1 MSIYHPFL
9 IGHLMAAKISVEC
22 AQSLLAV
29 CEEHYKHLINDGCS
43 EDVAADRTYD
53 TLTCVLEKDN
63 QHCFDPRDKLFENKL
78 RTIVQKGNAA

>member
-1 MSIYHPFL
+1 MP
-9 IGHLMAAKISVEC
+9 AQISVST
-22 AQSLLAV
+22 AKSLIAT
-29 CEEHYKHLINDGCS
+29 CEDNYEKLLRDGCS
-43 EDVAADRTYD
+43 EDVAADRTFD

>member
-1 MSIYHPFL
+1 MP
-9 IGHLMAAKISVEC
+9 AQISVPT
-22 AQSLLAV
+22 AKSLIAV
-29 CEEHYKHLINDGCS
+29 CEDHYQRLLGEGCD
-43 EDVAADRTYD
+43 EDVAADRTFD

>member
-1 MSIYHPFL
+1 MP
-9 IGHLMAAKISVEC
+9 ARISVDC
-22 AQSLLAV
+22 AKSLIDV
-29 CEEHYKHLINDGCS
+29 CEEHYLHLIRDGCD
-43 EDVAADRTYD
+43 EDVAADRTFD